1 MLAFFDWVWSVIP
14 RGTEFWSAITGALVG
29 GMIAFVVQMIA
40 LRAAKKQG
48 SEDYKLVQQGL
59 GNSLLFKMIRVHLN
73 FQAIHHHIEA
83 CFEGAGRR
91 GLVGEP
97 WQFVLP
103 LANPPNPIHFSS
115 EEMGMLLAQRD
126 DEVFNAVLS
135 IDVLHNS
142 LIDAVKTL
150 NDRRL
155 ALTERIAAGK
165 VEGEV
170 AISGLPQAE
179 LLAIRPRMIELNTL
193 IEQLRSDAARA
204 VEESGLV
211 LDRLHTLLR
220 DRLGHA
226 LPARGKNRALA
237 GRCYPRASHR
247 LYAAPTRPLKGRGKG
262 FLRRGARDWL
272 DDNSCTRRSRLRFL
286 RYNPG

>member
-1 MLAFFDWVWSVIP
+1 VLALFDWVWVAIP

-29 GMIAFVVQMIA
+29 GMIAFAVQMIA
-40 LRAAKKQG
+40 LRAGKRER

-59 GNSLLFKMIRVHLN
+59 GNSLLFKMIRVHSN
-73 FQAIHHHIEA
+73 FDAIHRHIEA

-91 GLVGEP
+91 GLEGEP

-103 LANPPNPIHFSS
+103 LAHPPNPIHFSS

-126 DEVFNAVLS
+126 DEVFDSVLS

-170 AISGLPQAE
+170 AISGLAQAE

-193 IEQLRSDAARA
+193 IEQLRADAARA
-204 VEESGLV
+204 VDESGEV
-211 LDRLHTLLR
+211 LNRLHKLLR
-220 DRLGHA
+220 EKLGLPYRL
-226 LPARGKNRALA
+226 
-237 GRCYPRASHR
+237 
-247 LYAAPTRPLKGRGKG
+247 AAKT
-262 FLRRGARDWL
+262 
-272 DDNSCTRRSRLRFL
+272 SR
-286 RYNPG
+286 

>member
-1 MLAFFDWVWSVIP
+1 VFDALEWIWSTIP

-40 LRAAKKQG
+40 LRAAKSQR

-59 GNSLLFKMIRVHLN
+59 GNSLLFKMIRIHVN
-73 FQAIHHHIEA
+73 FQAINRHIEA

-115 EEMGMLLAQRD
+115 EEMGMLLAQKV
-126 DEVFNAVLS
+126 DEVFNSVLS
-135 IDVLHNS
+135 IDVLHNG

-150 NDRRL
+150 NDRRM

-170 AISGLPQAE
+170 AVGGLAHAE

-193 IEQLRSDAARA
+193 IEQLRADASKA
-204 VEESGLV
+204 VEESGDV
-211 LDRLHTLLR
+211 LDRLHQLLR
-220 DRLGHA
+220 EKLGLPYRLVA
-226 LPARGKNRALA
+226 KIA
-237 GRCYPRASHR
+237 G
-247 LYAAPTRPLKGRGKG
+247 
-262 FLRRGARDWL
+262 
-272 DDNSCTRRSRLRFL
+272 
-286 RYNPG
+286 

>member
-1 MLAFFDWVWSVIP
+1 VFDALEWIWSTIP

-40 LRAAKKQG
+40 LRAAKSQR
-48 SEDYKLVQQGL
+48 SEDYKLVQQDWEI
-59 GNSLLFKMIRVHLN
+59 KMIRIHVN
-73 FQAIHHHIEA
+73 FQAINRHIEA

-115 EEMGMLLAQRD
+115 EEMGMLLAQKV
-126 DEVFNAVLS
+126 DEVFNSVLS
-135 IDVLHNS
+135 IDVLHNG

-150 NDRRL
+150 NDRRM

-170 AISGLPQAE
+170 AVGGLAHAE

-193 IEQLRSDAARA
+193 IEQLRADASKA
-204 VEESGLV
+204 VEESGDV
-211 LDRLHTLLR
+211 LGRLHQLLR
-220 DRLGHA
+220 EKLGLPYRLVA
-226 LPARGKNRALA
+226 NIAR
-237 GRCYPRASHR
+237 
-247 LYAAPTRPLKGRGKG
+247 
-262 FLRRGARDWL
+262 
-272 DDNSCTRRSRLRFL
+272 
-286 RYNPG
+286 

>member
-1 MLAFFDWVWSVIP
+1 MRTRQAGSRNRCVLAPQGACGRDESRKGGAARRAALAPRQWGSAVFDALEWIWSTIP

-40 LRAAKKQG
+40 LRAAKSQR

-59 GNSLLFKMIRVHLN
+59 GNSLLFKMIRIHVN
-73 FQAIHHHIEA
+73 FQAINRHIEA

-115 EEMGMLLAQRD
+115 EEMGMLLAQKV
-126 DEVFNAVLS
+126 DEVFNSVLS
-135 IDVLHNS
+135 IDVLHNG

-150 NDRRL
+150 NDRRM

-170 AISGLPQAE
+170 AVGGLAHAE

-193 IEQLRSDAARA
+193 IEQLRADASKA
-204 VEESGLV
+204 VEESGDV
-211 LDRLHTLLR
+211 LDRLHQLLR
-220 DRLGHA
+220 EKLGLPYRLVA
-226 LPARGKNRALA
+226 SIAR
-237 GRCYPRASHR
+237 
-247 LYAAPTRPLKGRGKG
+247 
-262 FLRRGARDWL
+262 
-272 DDNSCTRRSRLRFL
+272 
-286 RYNPG
+286 